1 MRFILN
7 LKIITDVGRTKRA
20 LSLIR
25 LFTPPPTVP
34 FTRNIVER
42 KLWLENSSIQLSLEK
57 DYIGYCFTSLCD
69 WSPEV
74 SLPPPPIRSKI
85 KTNHDLALPCLSTL
99 RAVYLFLPKNFHYL
113 SFSVIGRHDYD
124 FNNSNTF
131 FQFPSVSLQV
141 FLSVCYL
148 TVYNFISS
156 RCIVC
161 GA

>member
-57 DYIGYCFTSLCD
+57 DYIGYCFNSLCD

-99 RAVYLFLPKNFHYL
+99 QAVYLFLPKNFHEL

-124 FNNSNTF
+124 FHNSSTF

-148 TVYNFISS
+148 TVYKFD
-156 RCIVC
+156 
-161 GA
+161 

>member
-25 LFTPPPTVP
+25 LFTPTPTVP

-85 KTNHDLALPCLSTL
+85 KTNHNLALPCLSTL
-99 RAVYLFLPKNFHYL
+99 RAVYLFLPKKFPLTFIQRNW
-113 SFSVIGRHDYD
+113 SSNYD

-141 FLSVCYL
+141 FLSLCYL
-148 TVYNFISS
+148 TVYKFD
-156 RCIVC
+156 
-161 GA
+161 